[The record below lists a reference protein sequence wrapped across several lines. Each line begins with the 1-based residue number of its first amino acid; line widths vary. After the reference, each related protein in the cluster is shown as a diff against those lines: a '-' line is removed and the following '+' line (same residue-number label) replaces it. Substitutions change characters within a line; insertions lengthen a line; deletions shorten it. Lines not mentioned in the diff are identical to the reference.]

1 MIVQVYGIT
10 TPEDARVVV
19 EAGADHVG
27 VVLDEGF
34 GTWDSVDETTA
45 RQIVAELAG
54 NDVTTVGLSLATDAD
69 AIRRTIDLLTPDIAH
84 VVKVTEHWPPDE
96 VAALRDA
103 IAPIALMLTVAV
115 RDPDAVETAR
125 RFVGVCDYVLLDSAN
140 PATGIVG
147 ASGLTHDWT
156 ISRAVVDAVSIPVVL
171 AGGLGPEN
179 VAAAIEA
186 VQPAGVDSE
195 TRTSRDDDRR
205 RKDPERVRRFVERA
219 RRYGASGSSNGTT

>member
-84 VVKVTEHWPPDE
+84 VVKVTEHWQPDE
-96 VAALRDA
+96 VATLRAA

-115 RDPDAVETAR
+115 RDPNAVETAR
-125 RFVGVCDYVLLDSAN
+125 RFTDVCDYLLLDSAN

-156 ISRAVVDAVSIPVVL
+156 ISRAVVDAVSVPVVL

-205 RKDPERVRRFVERA
+205 RKDPERVQRFVERA